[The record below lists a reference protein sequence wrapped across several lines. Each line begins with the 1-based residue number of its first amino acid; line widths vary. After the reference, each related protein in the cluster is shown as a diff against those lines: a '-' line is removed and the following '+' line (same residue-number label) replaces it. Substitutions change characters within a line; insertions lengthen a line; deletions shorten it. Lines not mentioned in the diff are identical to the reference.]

1 MIYVCAVCAVV
12 QWCSGAVC
20 AVCAVCVYNVYWY
33 SVKCTYMY
41 IMYYMCT
48 HVRCVVYSIHVST
61 NTGHATIPTLLDPV
75 RDPFRGPVRDP
86 GPVSY
91 CS

>member
-1 MIYVCAVCAVV
+1 
-12 QWCSGAVC
+12 
-20 AVCAVCVYNVYWY
+20 
-33 SVKCTYMY
+33 
-41 IMYYMCT
+41 MYYMCT